1 LDGVSCARRPRW
13 MTTRATRGGG
23 DDDDARGGN
32 KRARGAVDARGDR
45 SLTRGSMR

>member
-1 LDGVSCARRPRW
+1 

-23 DDDDARGGN
+23 DDDDAGGGN